1 MAGWQLPKVA
11 VAAEE
16 GKAARKQPMSAR
28 EERFQ
33 GGDLGEEEEEELPS
47 GDSEPPSRMEVE
59 DRMVERLAA
68 EATAGEGEAEN
79 MSSDEG
85 GEEGEVSKAVLT
97 EVEQILQGEDEDGEG
112 VGCGRRK
119 RSDRDS
125 ESEEEEEDA
134 RPAAKRSPRAD
145 E

>member
-1 MAGWQLPKVA
+1 M
-11 VAAEE
+11 
-16 GKAARKQPMSAR
+16 
-28 EERFQ
+28 
-33 GGDLGEEEEEELPS
+33 D
-47 GDSEPPSRMEVE
+47 
-59 DRMVERLAA
+59 RLAA
-68 EATAGEGEAEN
+68 EATADEGEAES

-85 GEEGEVSKAVLT
+85 GEEGEVSKALLT
-97 EVEQILQGEDEDGEG
+97 EVEQILQDEDEDGEG

>member
-1 MAGWQLPKVA
+1 M
-11 VAAEE
+11 
-16 GKAARKQPMSAR
+16 
-28 EERFQ
+28 
-33 GGDLGEEEEEELPS
+33 
-47 GDSEPPSRMEVE
+47 
-59 DRMVERLAA
+59 
-68 EATAGEGEAEN
+68 
-79 MSSDEG
+79 
-85 GEEGEVSKAVLT
+85 SKAVLT
-97 EVEQILQGEDEDGEG
+97 AVEQILQGEDEDGEG